1 MKAKPIVL
9 RKQARRDV
17 EEAVR
22 YYRREA
28 GTVVATRFVVA
39 LETTSRF
46 IASHPAAGSP
56 RYAHELNLPGLRT
69 RLLRRFPYLM
79 FYLERDDHI
88 DLWRVLHAKRD
99 LPAWIQEADAG

>member
-1 MKAKPIVL
+1 MRSKPVVL

-28 GTVVATRFVVA
+28 SAAVAARFVVA
-39 LETTSRF
+39 FEATSGS
-46 IASHPAAGSP
+46 IAAHPSAGSQ

-69 RLLRRFPYLM
+69 RLLRRFPYIV
-79 FYLERDDHI
+79 FYVERDDHI
-88 DLWRVLHAKRD
+88 DLWRVLHGKQD
-99 LPAWIQEADAG
+99 IPAWLQQPNDT

>member
-1 MKAKPIVL
+1 MTSKPVVL
-9 RKQARRDV
+9 RQQARRDV

-28 GTVVATRFVVA
+28 GAVVAARFV
-39 LETTSRF
+39 LSFESTNRS

-69 RLLRRFPYLM
+69 RLLRRFPYLL
-79 FYLERDDHI
+79 FYVERDDHI

-99 LPAWIQEADAG
+99 IPAWMQSPDDV